1 MPKKVLVD
9 TTREQY
15 FSEMVNDRQT
25 TAGDG
30 NADAYS
36 IAVENEK
43 LYHNY
48 IDETENPFISNIS
61 IPWPYIIVESYLGKC
76 IQMLAA
82 MMPYVHVVEEEDD
95 FREAA
100 RRVEKDVNNVLYRQK
115 WPIFSYLAYKQ
126 AFKYPCAFIHEKPWG
141 VYEGK
146 EMPILELMNFFNVYV
161 NPTVLSLE
169 DKDAYLIYET
179 YQPKKVLEGFKGNPR
194 YKNLTKIE
202 VHEGDIYTEEERE
215 IQSFKEKQSYV
226 QDKYSELVR
235 TRFYW
240 SHNDFGI
247 LTGDSN
253 VIRDDGYNFIG
264 RIPVKT
270 IKPIP
275 LDNEFY
281 GMSILEEGKDLF
293 AECNENRNQFNDA
306 ANVMLNPQY
315 SVDRNRS
322 GIKQR
327 TAVARAG
334 NFIFTEDVNAIVAQK
349 QDWNLLAMCLRRQD
363 SIYMDIMNYSN
374 AYPQFRGAS
383 QKGQETATEFLGM
396 KSAGELRSDTYNL
409 LLGMMGVEDIVKD
422 IIEFKRMFMT
432 EPSKFF
438 YWPEGKT
445 VKASPEDYNGEF
457 SFKAF
462 AGFKNMQMLERKE
475 LIEAMGLIFGG
486 AGGAFLPYVVPKAEE
501 WLDRLLDSFP
511 QIRSPEQLRLTEQ
524 ERMMAQVEGK
534 FGQIMQM
541 LGGMGGMQT
550 GQGTK
555 MLPNLGEKEM
565 RTPELEPNAPTGP
578 MFGAE
583 SA

>member
-1 MPKKVLVD
+1 MPKKALQD

-30 NADAYS
+30 NADAYL

-48 IDETENPFISNIS
+48 IDETDNPFISNIS

-100 RRVEKDVNNVLYRQK
+100 RRVERDVNNVLYRQK

-141 VYEGK
+141 IYEGK
-146 EMPILELMNFFNVYV
+146 EMPILELMNFFNTYV

-179 YQPKKVLEGFKGNPR
+179 YQPKKVFEDFKGNSR
-194 YKNLTKIE
+194 YKNLTKID
-202 VHEGDIYTEEERE
+202 VHEGDIYTEEEKE
-215 IQSFKEKQSYV
+215 IQTFKEKQSYV

-240 SHNDFGI
+240 SHDDFGI
-247 LTGDSN
+247 VTGDDN
-253 VIRDDGYNFIG
+253 VIRDDRYNFIG
-264 RIPVKT
+264 RIPVKV

-306 ANVMLNPQY
+306 ANLMLNPQY
-315 SVDRNRS
+315 IVDRNRS
-322 GIKQR
+322 GIKTR

-334 NFIFTEDVNAIVAQK
+334 NFIFTEDVNALLPQK

-374 AYPQFRGAS
+374 AYPQFRGAA

-409 LLGMMGVEDIVKD
+409 LLAMMGVEDLIKD

-432 EPSKFF
+432 DPSKFY
-438 YWPEGKT
+438 YWPDQKT
-445 VKASPEDYNGEF
+445 VKATPEDYEGQF
-457 SFKAF
+457 TFKAF

-475 LIEAMGLIFGG
+475 LIEAMSLIFGG
-486 AGGAFLPYVVPKAEE
+486 AAGAFLPYVTPKAEE

-524 ERMMAQVEGK
+524 ERMTAQVEAK
-534 FGQIMQM
+534 FGQVMQM
-541 LGGMGGMQT
+541 LGGMGG
-550 GQGTK
+550 GGEGTK
-555 MLPNLGEKEM
+555 MLPNLGEKAM
-565 RTPELEPNAPTGP
+565 RIPENEPNAPTGS
-578 MFGAE
+578 MFGSENA
-583 SA
+583 